1 MHKIH
6 IHKSLSVS
14 IYICTSLASTIKA
27 KAVWIE
33 TFQSQK
39 QETNN
44 IQAFKLPKKL
54 LSGKKLLSLVL
65 WHLSL
70 KYVNIHFSH
79 DCDWEI
85 THLVK

>member
-1 MHKIH
+1 MQRLESVFLEKLYSSVQFKYYIYVHKIH
-6 IHKSLSVS
+6 IHKSLSVC

-27 KAVWIE
+27 KVVCRE

-54 LSGKKLLSLVL
+54 LFGK
-65 WHLSL
+65 
-70 KYVNIHFSH
+70 N
-79 DCDWEI
+79 C
-85 THLVK
+85 